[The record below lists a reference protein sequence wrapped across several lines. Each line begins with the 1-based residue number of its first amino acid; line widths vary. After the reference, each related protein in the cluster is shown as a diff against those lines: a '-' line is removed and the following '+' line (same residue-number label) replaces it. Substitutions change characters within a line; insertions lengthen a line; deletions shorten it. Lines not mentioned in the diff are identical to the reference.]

1 MRRIGRGGRRG
12 RWASEG
18 RCLARGSDGSSH
30 LKRRKAWEV
39 CGRGGRSGGFRGEGL
54 SRGAIERKRGLVYGL
69 LTVLCVALRLINLF
83 RDETY
88 SGLFLDGLVVH
99 DRCAGN

>member
-1 MRRIGRGGRRG
+1 MRRIGLGGRRG
-12 RWASEG
+12 RLASEG
-18 RCLARGSDGSSH
+18 RCLARGSGGSSRS
-30 LKRRKAWEV
+30 KRRKAWGV
-39 CGRGGRSGGFRGEGL
+39 CGRGGRSVGFRGEGL
-54 SRGAIERKRGLVYGL
+54 SRGAIERKRGLVYGH

-88 SGLFLDGLVVH
+88 SGLFLSVLIVH